1 MKKKLDTK
9 KLVLISALI
18 AVAMVMSRIE
28 ALVPIFDAII
38 PGYKIGLANVA
49 TLFALYILG
58 WPYAIL
64 VSVFRVFLT
73 FLLFPKF
80 EVFLLSLSGAVLAL
94 ASMILLKKLNRFST
108 IGVSVVGAI
117 AHNIGQII
125 AACLLYGTNVIAI
138 NLFFLVIIATITGV
152 LIGIL
157 SGMIIKRLKKYV

>member
-9 KLVLISALI
+9 KLVLISSLI

-49 TLFALYILG
+49 TLFALYTLG
-58 WPYAIL
+58 LPYAIL

-80 EVFLLSLSGAVLAL
+80 EVFLLSLSGAALAL

-125 AACLLYGTNVIAI
+125 AACLLYGTNVIAV

-157 SGMIIKRLKKYV
+157 SGMIIKRLKKYI